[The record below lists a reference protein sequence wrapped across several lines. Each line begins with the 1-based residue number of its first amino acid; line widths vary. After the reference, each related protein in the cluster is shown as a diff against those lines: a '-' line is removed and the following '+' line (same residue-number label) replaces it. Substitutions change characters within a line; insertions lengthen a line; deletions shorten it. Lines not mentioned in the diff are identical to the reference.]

1 MVPGGYHMANK
12 DEVVELAREY
22 GKYFEGREHCY
33 TPWDFIPKTYI
44 MWDPEDC
51 KEIIEIISQ

>member
-1 MVPGGYHMANK
+1 MANK

-51 KEIIEIISQ
+51 KEIIKIISQ